1 MTVPGFIETGLT
13 AVLADIAGPVSVISR
28 DFRIVWAN
36 GTVLKYVRLGLDRIR
51 GRLCY
56 EVLFGKQQR
65 CVECPVRMVFD
76 SGQAAVLEKCFTDRK
91 GSVIW
96 REVRAYPIGDPTGSI
111 VSAIRFGFDIT
122 EKKRLR
128 NSQRRHVEELESAL
142 RNLQEAGTDEPVGNS
157 SPKEAYGLTPRER
170 QVLRLLA
177 KGLTNRQISGI
188 LCIGH
193 DTVKSHVAHLFNKLG
208 VTRRAQAAAKAS
220 LLGLL

>member
-1 MTVPGFIETGLT
+1 MTVSGSIETGLT
-13 AVLADIAGPVSVISR
+13 AVLENIADPVSVISR

-36 GTVLKYVRLGLDRIR
+36 GTVLKYVHLGLDRIR

-56 EVLFGKQQR
+56 EVIFGKRQG
-65 CVECPVRMVFD
+65 CVECPVRMVFH
-76 SGQAAVLEKCFTDRK
+76 SGQPAVLEKCFTDRK

-96 REVRAYPIGDPTGSI
+96 REVRAYPISNPTGSI
-111 VSAIRFGFDIT
+111 VSAIRFGFDVT

-142 RNLQEAGTDEPVGNS
+142 RDLQETGTDEPIGNS
-157 SPKEAYGLTPRER
+157 RPKEAHGLTRREIH
-170 QVLRLLA
+170 VLRLLA

-188 LCIGH
+188 LCISH

-208 VTRRAQAAAKAS
+208 VTRRAEAAAKAS